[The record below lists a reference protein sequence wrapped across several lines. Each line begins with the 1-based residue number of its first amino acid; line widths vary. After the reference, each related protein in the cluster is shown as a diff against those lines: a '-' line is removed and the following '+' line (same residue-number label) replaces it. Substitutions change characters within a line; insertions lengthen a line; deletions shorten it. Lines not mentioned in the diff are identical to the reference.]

1 MACPSVHV
9 MLQTPSTLKASLPAL
24 HHSVAARV
32 CRAFPSPRAPGGGG
46 ERGAELP
53 HPNDVAVLHNQ
64 VARDVAK
71 GAGGMVLVEVSGS
84 FD

>member
-1 MACPSVHV
+1 MAGS
-9 MLQTPSTLKASLPAL
+9 
-24 HHSVAARV
+24 AARK
-32 CRAFPSPRAPGGGG
+32 
-46 ERGAELP
+46 LP

-71 GAGGMVLVEVSGS
+71 GAGGMVEVEVSGS